1 MNARVLLLP
10 LIVVTACSGQRGCSG
25 RHYQSLNPASND
37 VTSEPLPATPVAILT
52 PSPVS
57 TPAATPGPL
66 AGRRAQMVARI
77 ATLTDSECDTLV
89 LQFQLVPRDEILDP
103 LSEPRKDLLRYVK
116 RIARDDELN
125 DLERAIINR
134 KRPSTEELD
143 AMKRAKEDRKR

>member
-1 MNARVLLLP
+1 
-10 LIVVTACSGQRGCSG
+10 
-25 RHYQSLNPASND
+25 
-37 VTSEPLPATPVAILT
+37 
-52 PSPVS
+52 
-57 TPAATPGPL
+57 
-66 AGRRAQMVARI
+66 MVARI